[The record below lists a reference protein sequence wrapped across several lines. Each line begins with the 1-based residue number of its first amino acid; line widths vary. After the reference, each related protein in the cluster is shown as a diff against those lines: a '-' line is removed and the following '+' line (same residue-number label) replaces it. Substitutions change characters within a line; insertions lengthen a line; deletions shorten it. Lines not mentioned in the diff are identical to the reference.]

1 MNIKQLIIFGLII
14 VFSTNLKAQ
23 LSDDYILEAAKNYL
37 QFSFN
42 EEIRLSKLN
51 PNATPIVNSN
61 DTIAY
66 VYSLKPKGFIIMSA
80 SELISPIVA
89 FSTEANFDF
98 NNHKDNILLQMLHRD
113 LTQQLLFLHS
123 NSAYAKQKA
132 DENMAEWNLLA
143 NKNNSSKSYTTQYGP
158 FLSSIWGGVNCVD
171 AHSKPIIVGNYYTPS
186 HYSPGCVAT
195 ATAIIMQY
203 YKWPLQGVGNHT
215 DYDNSGSST
224 GAYYANFAAK
234 KYDWSLMLDR
244 YYSKPSEVVERKE
257 MGMLSYHCA
266 IAVDMNFEYGGSSSN
281 VNRVPSALENYFRY
295 SSHYENSSWYS
306 FWPRLRA
313 NIRNSQ
319 PVSIAISKTN
329 GEGHALVCDGYGYD
343 VGQAKYYH
351 LQFGWWG
358 SYNGWYNI
366 QGSWNGSGYT
376 IIDGAV
382 FDILPDPAVGD
393 PIFGENNYDV
403 TVPIL
408 VSDSLN
414 WESFKIWENYN
425 GGSYQLVENSF
436 NGLSYKPNITK
447 SGNYKY
453 KVQAK
458 VNGAYYAN
466 STSLVQEVL
475 VKRKD
480 SALVSLSFDG
490 DDSFFVKDNAFDDLD
505 ISDNYTIETWV
516 NIKDLNSNSDWDIIM
531 DRRTVFSLYLISD
544 DDADYA
550 IRFVSRDGSDNLV
563 ASMRS
568 DSSEVNLNFDEWVH
582 VAVSR
587 KDSITSLFLNGKE
600 VDSSLDTNFSL
611 RYSIYA
617 LNFGS
622 RYWGSYSRYLVGDL
636 DEIRISDS
644 ARYTHN
650 EDFSPY
656 RCMPFVPDANTLLLL
671 HLDENSG
678 NSLGDE
684 SRHFFN
690 TNLRSSPNYPNW
702 EKQEQKVS
710 VIYEKDFEAESQ
722 INNIGQSI
730 NLNWS
735 TNFEEDN
742 SGFEI
747 YKSRDNKQWELLSFV
762 DPNNNAGK
770 IVDYRFVDEMV
781 ELGYNYYKLKQIYKG
796 CKYLFSGLDSANIIA
811 KNTISIYP
819 NPVSDIL
826 YIEGMTGVKV
836 LEIVVIDIM
845 GKEIITTFSPDDNTI
860 DISSLQAGL
869 YFLKIEFIDS
879 YYLEKFM
886 VIKTLQ

>member
-1 MNIKQLIIFGLII
+1 MNIK
-14 VFSTNLKAQ
+14 
-23 LSDDYILEAAKNYL
+23 E
-37 QFSFN
+37 
-42 EEIRLSKLN
+42 
-51 PNATPIVNSN
+51 
-61 DTIAY
+61 
-66 VYSLKPKGFIIMSA
+66 
-80 SELISPIVA
+80 
-89 FSTEANFDF
+89 
-98 NNHKDNILLQMLHRD
+98 
-113 LTQQLLFLHS
+113 
-123 NSAYAKQKA
+123 
-132 DENMAEWNLLA
+132 
-143 NKNNSSKSYTTQYGP
+143 
-158 FLSSIWGGVNCVD
+158 
-171 AHSKPIIVGNYYTPS
+171 
-186 HYSPGCVAT
+186 
-195 ATAIIMQY
+195 
-203 YKWPLQGVGNHT
+203 
-215 DYDNSGSST
+215 
-224 GAYYANFAAK
+224 
-234 KYDWSLMLDR
+234 
-244 YYSKPSEVVERKE
+244 
-257 MGMLSYHCA
+257 
-266 IAVDMNFEYGGSSSN
+266 
-281 VNRVPSALENYFRY
+281 
-295 SSHYENSSWYS
+295 
-306 FWPRLRA
+306 
-313 NIRNSQ
+313 
-319 PVSIAISKTN
+319 
-329 GEGHALVCDGYGYD
+329 
-343 VGQAKYYH
+343 
-351 LQFGWWG
+351 
-358 SYNGWYNI
+358 
-366 QGSWNGSGYT
+366 
-376 IIDGAV
+376 
-382 FDILPDPAVGD
+382 
-393 PIFGENNYDV
+393 
-403 TVPIL
+403 
-408 VSDSLN
+408 
-414 WESFKIWENYN
+414 
-425 GGSYQLVENSF
+425 
-436 NGLSYKPNITK
+436 
-447 SGNYKY
+447 
-453 KVQAK
+453 
-458 VNGAYYAN
+458 
-466 STSLVQEVL
+466 
-475 VKRKD
+475 
-480 SALVSLSFDG
+480 
-490 DDSFFVKDNAFDDLD
+490 
-505 ISDNYTIETWV
+505 
-516 NIKDLNSNSDWDIIM
+516 LNSNSDWDIIM
-531 DRRTVFSLYLISD
+531 DRRTVFSLYLIED

-563 ASMRS
+563 ASVRS

-650 EDFSPY
+650 EDFSSY
-656 RCMPFVPDANTLLLL
+656 RCMPFLPDANTVLLL

-796 CKYLFSGLDSANIIA
+796 CKYLFSGLDSANIIT

-826 YIEGMTGVKV
+826 YIEGVEGVKV
-836 LEIVVIDIM
+836 VKMLVIDMM
-845 GKEIITTFSPDDNTI
+845 GKEIIVKLKPDNNTI

-869 YFLKIEFIDS
+869 YFLKIEYKDG
-879 YYLEKFM
+879 YQLEKFM
-886 VIKTLQ
+886 KIRTLE